1 MSDNKISKIK
11 KLLKQY
17 GVEKRTKD
25 ELSEIKEEKI
35 KKAQLV
41 EQEKQEKTELLLL
54 AEKATELRESEER
67 QRVLD
72 EEFERREKISSAQ
85 YKLTNPFSIGRKFD
99 TDNVR
104 KKAVDNVLPKAF
116 IPEQTSYPEPFE
128 EEPAL
133 NRELAAFKKKINEH
147 LYKMGFASSGGGGIG
162 DIADAGDMDTA
173 TAKVDGK
180 FLRYSSS
187 DAKWIGSDPTD
198 ISHAITALDI
208 DGATDIGAAIVDAD
222 LFIIDDGAGGTNR
235 KVTASRIKTYV
246 EDAAGEVPLAN
257 LDIDG
262 GTDIGAA
269 IVDADLFIIDDGA
282 GGTNRKTVASRIK
295 TYIAGTS
302 SSRITDMWIG
312 DDIIMDSDSAAI
324 QFGDDQEIALTH
336 LHNQGLEITS
346 THDAPLVRRGEDVF
360 IVLNGTNSSSANAG
374 DNIIDETDSD
384 DIIGED
390 QVFLHTGMQRDVINI
405 MGSDGK
411 IKKSIAG
418 FSAGAI

>member
-133 NRELAAFKKKINEH
+133 NRELADFKKKINEH

-187 DAKWIGSDPTD
+187 DAKWIGADPTD

-208 DGATDIGAAIVDAD
+208 DGA
-222 LFIIDDGAGGTNR
+222 
-235 KVTASRIKTYV
+235 
-246 EDAAGEVPLAN
+246 
-257 LDIDG
+257 
-262 GTDIGAA
+262 TDIGAA